1 MGYCNSLRH
10 LTFWF
15 KRGVCNN
22 IVATGLFIGV
32 FISALF
38 LCFRETELVDLSPHN
53 GRRPLNQWRPSSCA
67 LVSGAAGVCVCA
79 CCGTVAVG
87 GNSTSSN
94 QLSWMTTADLSEQNR
109 LGKHQNSFFWGKI
122 RKIIFAFIWGPFSN
136 TPNCHVTAV
145 MLVLYPMIFHCI
157 LLHPSD
163 AQSFRCSTPN
173 FSKKHYCFTLF
184 YYRFLLYTQ
193 HLLWFLRLALPIPS
207 GPPASG
213 LDFPLIAP
221 RSLRTR
227 RSVSMEQCDPQ
238 RRATAAATAAN
249 PDLSGTKTK
258 TKGSF
263 FGWTMMIH
271 E

>member
-1 MGYCNSLRH
+1 
-10 LTFWF
+10 
-15 KRGVCNN
+15 
-22 IVATGLFIGV
+22 
-32 FISALF
+32 
-38 LCFRETELVDLSPHN
+38 
-53 GRRPLNQWRPSSCA
+53 
-67 LVSGAAGVCVCA
+67 
-79 CCGTVAVG
+79 
-87 GNSTSSN
+87 
-94 QLSWMTTADLSEQNR
+94 
-109 LGKHQNSFFWGKI
+109 
-122 RKIIFAFIWGPFSN
+122 
-136 TPNCHVTAV
+136 

-263 FGWTMMIH
+263 LDGPWWFTSNSPNIIWVWVKIRYPNNWMVNTKLDIH
-271 E
+271 ICGPTSVFHFDPHPFDPLYPFSEKARFYGFLGHGGPQGFIPVNRGSPLICEVKETTVLPVAPGKSPGEFWGDGPWATTPW